1 MSPRRRVILV
11 VIVLATLAFFLYD
24 RSRTRRHGPES
35 PAGGY
40 TVLIECKDAG
50 FGPGAD
56 YLAHIAIKD
65 TSGEVVARWNDPS
78 GQKSIDGLERLIDSM
93 TWTSPRSLG
102 FTSHPDSRIRLSIP
116 AEP

>member
-11 VIVLATLAFFLYD
+11 VIVLVTLAFFLYD
-24 RSRTRRHGPES
+24 RSRTLRHGPES
-35 PAGGY
+35 PAGY